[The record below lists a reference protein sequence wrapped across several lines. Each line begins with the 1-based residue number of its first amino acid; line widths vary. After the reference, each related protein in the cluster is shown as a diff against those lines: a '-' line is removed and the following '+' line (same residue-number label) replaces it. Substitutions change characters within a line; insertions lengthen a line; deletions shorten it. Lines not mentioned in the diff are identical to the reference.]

1 LLPVPA
7 LQQEEEGRRAKLHK
21 QLIPVSEPDLS
32 GNELK
37 YVTDCIESGWISSLG
52 GYVAGFEEAFSRL
65 CGVRH
70 GIAACNGTAA
80 LHLALVTL
88 GIGPGDE
95 VIVPTMTFVAT
106 ANAVTYAGAK
116 PIFVDSDPEVWTIDP
131 RRIEEKISPR
141 TKAVIPVH
149 LYGHPVAM
157 EPILGIA
164 KRNGLL
170 VIEDAAEAHGAQCGG
185 QMVGS
190 LGDIGCFSFYGN
202 KIITTGEGGM
212 LVTDSPQWAE
222 RAAFLLDQAMSKERR
237 YWHPEIG
244 YNYRMSNVQA
254 AIGLAQT
261 ERLDEFVEKKRQ
273 IARWYTERLADV
285 PGLSLPLERP
295 WARSVFWMYSV
306 LIGNEFGLDRDQ
318 LMTRLREQG
327 IDSRPFFWPIH
338 LLPSYN
344 RGESLPVAE
353 RLAQQGINLPS
364 GVRLTERDVDQVV
377 DAIRTSRRRYSRTAE
392 SARQCHS

>member
-1 LLPVPA
+1 
-7 LQQEEEGRRAKLHK
+7 LQK

-52 GYVAGFEEAFSRL
+52 GYVARFQEAFSRL
-65 CGVRH
+65 CGVKH
-70 GIAACNGTAA
+70 GIAVCNGTVA

-88 GIGPGDE
+88 GIGSGDE
-95 VIVPTMTFVAT
+95 VIVPTLTFVAT
-106 ANAVTYAGAK
+106 ANAVTYTGAK
-116 PIFVDSDPEVWTIDP
+116 PIFVDSDPEVWTMDP

-157 EPILGIA
+157 EPVLEIA

-170 VIEDAAEAHGAQCGG
+170 VIEDAAEAHGARCGG

-222 RAAFLLDQAMSKERR
+222 RAEFLLDQAMSKERR

-244 YNYRMSNVQA
+244 YNYRMANLQA

-273 IARWYTERLADV
+273 IARWYTERLVDV
-285 PGLSLPLERP
+285 PGLSLPPERP

-306 LIGNEFGLDRDQ
+306 LIGNEFGLERDQ
-318 LMTRLREQG
+318 LMTQLREQG
-327 IDSRPFFWPIH
+327 IDSRPFFWPVH
-338 LLPSYN
+338 LLPVYD

-364 GVRLTERDVDQVV
+364 GVRLTESDVDQVA
-377 DAIRTSRRRYSRTAE
+377 DAIRASRL
-392 SARQCHS
+392 